1 MIYNG
6 DMKKKII
13 YFVLIVL
20 IISLLVPIMM
30 SFPRFWNYA
39 GSPDSWVGFW
49 GSLSGSLLGVGGA
62 YYVMSIQRQSDKKQ
76 YYEEKTDNTFF
87 NLIGLFQEIREGAE
101 NDVVSSLDEIKKA
114 KDEIKEIKI
123 NEDKLKK
130 FRDDKDF
137 FYEEIKKNIRK
148 IEEAIDRPTSNVKT
162 ILEDTKKWVEQ
173 GTLVGFESSLASLKE
188 ESGRLNLEL
197 QLSDM
202 DDRVS
207 QYSKSGAPNFENSEI
222 FNLVNNIFSVQH
234 VKTGNYF
241 RIFYRIIKYI
251 MKSEIELDKK
261 EEYLGI
267 LRALLSSKEL
277 LAIFYN
283 AFYSKRGEKLAK
295 ELIEGKTGFFA
306 NEMDLD
312 LVDISIGI
320 DLPFFKYEDL
330 MFGKN
335 DLDKIKSLTS
345 FEGEVKVN

>member
-1 MIYNG
+1 
-6 DMKKKII
+6 MKKKII
-13 YFVLIVL
+13 FFGL
-20 IISLLVPIMM
+20 IILIGTLLVPCML
-30 SFPRFWNYA
+30 SLPRLWNYE

-49 GSLSGSLLGVGGA
+49 GSLLGSLLGVIGA
-62 YYVMSIQRQSDKKQ
+62 YLVMSVQLQSDKKQ
-76 YYEEKTDNTFF
+76 HYEEKMDNTFF
-87 NLIGLFQEIREGAE
+87 NLIGLFQEIREVAQ

-114 KDEIKEIKI
+114 KEEIKEIKI
-123 NEDKLKK
+123 VEDKLKK
-130 FRDDKDF
+130 FRDDKEF
-137 FYEEIKKNIRK
+137 FYEEINKNIEK
-148 IEEAIDRPTSNVKT
+148 LKDDTEPPILMVKR
-162 ILEDTKKWVEQ
+162 ILEEMKKWVDQ
-173 GTLVGFESSLASLKE
+173 GTLIGFKSNLESLKE
-188 ESGRLNLEL
+188 ENDRWSLNL

-202 DDRVS
+202 NSRVT
-207 QYSKSGAPNFENSEI
+207 QYNKSCAPNFENGEI
-222 FNLVNNIFSVQH
+222 FNLVNDIFSEEH

-267 LRALLSSKEL
+267 LRALLSSEEL

-283 AFYSKRGEKLAK
+283 AFYSKRGENLAE
-295 ELIEGKTGFFA
+295 ELIKSKTGFFA
-306 NEMDLD
+306 DEMDLG
-312 LVDISIGI
+312 LVNISSGI

>member
-1 MIYNG
+1 
-6 DMKKKII
+6 MKKKII
-13 YFVLIVL
+13 YFGL
-20 IISLLVPIMM
+20 IILIGTLLVPSML
-30 SFPRFWNYA
+30 SLPRLWNYE

-49 GSLSGSLLGVGGA
+49 GSLLGSLLGVIGA
-62 YYVMSIQRQSDKKQ
+62 YLVMSVQLQSDKKQ
-76 YYEEKTDNTFF
+76 HYEEKTDNTFF
-87 NLIGLFQEIREGAE
+87 NLIGLFQEIREGSK

-114 KDEIKEIKI
+114 KEEMNEDKKV
-123 NEDKLKK
+123 EDKLKK
-130 FRDDKDF
+130 FKDDKDF
-137 FYEEIKKNIRK
+137 FYEEINKNVEK
-148 IEEAIDRPTSNVKT
+148 LKENTEAPVSNVKR
-162 ILEDTKKWVEQ
+162 ILEEAKKWVAQE
-173 GTLVGFESSLASLKE
+173 TLVGFESNLATLKE
-188 ESGRLNLEL
+188 QNERWSLNL

-202 DDRVS
+202 NSRVS
-207 QYSKSGAPNFENSEI
+207 QYSKSYAPNFDDTEI
-222 FNLVNNIFSVQH
+222 FNLVNNIFSKEH

-267 LRALLSSKEL
+267 LRALLSSEEL

-295 ELIEGKTGFFA
+295 ELIEGETGFFA
-306 NEMDLD
+306 DKMDLGS
-312 LVDISIGI
+312 VDISIGI
-320 DLPFFKYEDL
+320 DLPFFKYEAL